1 MPNNLAYI
9 AWIRAPERLPVKT
22 ASVNKNTKINKNL
35 QKRFLYECI
44 FRSTFEYLK
53 LLLNLLAWK
62 ELSKTKEKIDLQD
75 LIHFLCYRT
84 NEFEYLDYNIA
95 LYIKNKSGKRRLR
108 SGGGWSCNIPPDPC
122 VCIPFCWIFFWKI
135 IKFKCSF
142 DQKFKHKSI
151 HMNKM
156 QWEHHRYQKS
166 WVVCIGLR
174 GL

>member
-1 MPNNLAYI
+1 MAYI
-9 AWIRAPERLPVKT
+9 AWTRAQRLPVKT
-22 ASVNKNTKINKNL
+22 ASENKNTKINKNV
-35 QKRFLYECI
+35 FWI

-53 LLLNLLAWK
+53 LLLKLLAWK

-122 VCIPFCWIFFWKI
+122 VQSLAQSWEPRLGSMWLVKKINFYVTFW
-135 IKFKCSF
+135 
-142 DQKFKHKSI
+142 
-151 HMNKM
+151 
-156 QWEHHRYQKS
+156 
-166 WVVCIGLR
+166 
-174 GL
+174 

>member
-1 MPNNLAYI
+1 MAYI

-22 ASVNKNTKINKNL
+22 ASENKNTKINKNL

-62 ELSKTKEKIDLQD
+62 ELSKTREKIALQN
-75 LIHFLCYRT
+75 LIDSLCYHT
-84 NEFEYLDYNIA
+84 TQFQYLDHAIL

-122 VCIPFCWIFFWKI
+122 VPFSVFLASCFHFLKAE
-135 IKFKCSF
+135 SL
-142 DQKFKHKSI
+142 
-151 HMNKM
+151 
-156 QWEHHRYQKS
+156 E
-166 WVVCIGLR
+166 L
-174 GL
+174 